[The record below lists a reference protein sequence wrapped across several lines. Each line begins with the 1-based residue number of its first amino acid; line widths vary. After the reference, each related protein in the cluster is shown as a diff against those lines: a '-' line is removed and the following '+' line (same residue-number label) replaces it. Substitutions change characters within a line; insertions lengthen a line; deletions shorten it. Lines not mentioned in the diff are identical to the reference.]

1 MDDIKFM
8 EEIAA
13 MIAADESAATIENG
27 DKVKMLE
34 TVGKAAKKF
43 AKQQGL
49 TIKKELHTPFQ
60 SVGAVSIEGK
70 EIAIINPR
78 AFVDATRVASNF
90 EVYPKMDGTVHMD
103 FTFHGL
109 TKKGDN

>member
-8 EEIAA
+8 EEIVA
-13 MIAADESAATIENG
+13 MIEADESSATVENG

-34 TVGKAAKKF
+34 TVEKAAKKF

-49 TIKKELHTPFQ
+49 TIKKELHTPFP
-60 SVGAVSIEGK
+60 SMGTVSIEGK
-70 EIAIINPR
+70 EVIITNPR
-78 AFVDATRVASNF
+78 MFVDATRVASNF
-90 EVYPKMDGTVHMD
+90 EVYPKVDRTIHMD

-109 TKKGDN
+109 TKKGED